1 MGGVAGTKKAS
12 CLPSIAPIQL
22 GLVEKESAR
31 LQLRAIPGPIDY
43 HRAEPASTRKRPGS
57 AARPSGAEWPVGPDE
72 RQGQV
77 NGRRAERY
85 PRKLPVV
92 IKADRRRGQ
101 SGLPDAG
108 AGVRPIQRV
117 AMSLEGV

>member
-1 MGGVAGTKKAS
+1 M
-12 CLPSIAPIQL
+12 
-22 GLVEKESAR
+22 R
-31 LQLRAIPGPIDY
+31 LD
-43 HRAEPASTRKRPGS
+43 PAAQNG
-57 AARPSGAEWPVGPDE
+57 PVGADE

-101 SGLPDAG
+101 SGPPDVG

-117 AMSLEGV
+117 AMTRFPLKGGDLL